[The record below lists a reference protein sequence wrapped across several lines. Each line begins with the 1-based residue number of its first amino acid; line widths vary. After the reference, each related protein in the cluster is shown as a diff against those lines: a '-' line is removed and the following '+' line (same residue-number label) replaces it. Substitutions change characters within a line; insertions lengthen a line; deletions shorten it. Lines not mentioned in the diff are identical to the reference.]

1 MMEGHLYIRKTKTAC
16 IIGHSELSEAPGMAG
31 CFGKK
36 FILMEVSSY
45 WKLVSG
51 KNISFFFGYV
61 LPE

>member
-1 MMEGHLYIRKTKTAC
+1 MGSLKKTAC
-16 IIGHSELSEAPGMAG
+16 LTGHSELSEAPDRAG

-45 WKLVSG
+45 WKLVSSRT
-51 KNISFFFGYV
+51 ISAFFGYV

>member
-16 IIGHSELSEAPGMAG
+16 LTGHSESSEVPDRTG

-36 FILMEVSSY
+36 FILMEVSSC

-51 KNISFFFGYV
+51 KNISVFFGYV

>member
-16 IIGHSELSEAPGMAG
+16 LIGDSESSEVPDRAG

-36 FILMEVSSY
+36 FILMEVSFR

-51 KNISFFFGYV
+51 RTISAFFGYV